1 MPPTVPAAA
10 GSSNFILPN
19 GTIIAEVIA
28 FLVVLFILRRY
39 VVPPLSKAM
48 DARQT
53 AIRTDIEQAEQARTE
68 AQSTLEEYR
77 AQLAEARAE
86 ANRMREEA
94 RAQGRAII
102 DELKEKAQEEVARV
116 TAAGESRLA
125 AERLQVVASLRT
137 EIGQLAVDL
146 AEKIVGT
153 SLAEESRQRA
163 VVERF
168 LDELES
174 REPAGDEGGTA
185 AVH

>member
-1 MPPTVPAAA
+1 MPPTVLAA
-10 GSSNFILPN
+10 GSDNFILPN
-19 GTIIAEVIA
+19 GTFIAELIA

-39 VVPPLSKAM
+39 VVPPLTKAM
-48 DARQT
+48 EARQT
-53 AIRTDIEQAEQARTE
+53 AIRTDIEQAEQARAE
-68 AQSTLEEYR
+68 AQRTLEEYR

-94 RAQGRAII
+94 REQGQAII
-102 DELKEKAQEEVARV
+102 AELGDKAKEEVARINK
-116 TAAGESRLA
+116 AGESRLA

-153 SLAEESRQRA
+153 SLADESRQRA
-163 VVERF
+163 VVDKF